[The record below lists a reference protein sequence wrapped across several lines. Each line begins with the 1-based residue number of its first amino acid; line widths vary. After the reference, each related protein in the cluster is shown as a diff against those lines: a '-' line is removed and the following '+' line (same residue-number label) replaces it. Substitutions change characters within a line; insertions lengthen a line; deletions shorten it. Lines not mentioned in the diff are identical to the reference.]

1 MNPNLKAD
9 VAFLRRVLLTLVF
22 ATTFAGAM
30 VGVTA
35 VHAMNQAAGANPSD
49 CLLFCSR

>member
-9 VAFLRRVLLTLVF
+9 VEFLRRVLLTLVF

-35 VHAMNQAAGANPSD
+35 VHAMNQGIDAGTNT
-49 CLLFCSR
+49 CMLFCNR

>member
-9 VAFLRRVLLTLVF
+9 VQFLRRVLLTLVF

-35 VHAMNQAAGANPSD
+35 VQAMNQIQGNS
-49 CLLFCSR
+49 CLLFCDR

>member
-35 VHAMNQAAGANPSD
+35 VHAMNVDGN
-49 CLLFCSR
+49 CLIFCDR